1 MLVLIAEGLS
11 NADIGTR
18 MHLSTGTV
26 KDHVSAIL
34 GKLEVDGRVQA
45 ALLAERAGLLK
56 EPRGEEG
63 DEPPCGCAHRCWT
76 PPSSP
81 RRSSTSG
88 SRSTSTSHSGCP
100 VPWSPPS
107 PSFCDVMRPLLTFLL
122 TLPAVLVSDAVFAA
136 LAALYTLASFTR
148 HRTML
153 AVCVTVF
160 TICDMTNWP
169 SLSYDFAKTATVIT
183 LGYTAATAAAPVF
196 LGQLVQAR
204 RDLSRQLAEIS
215 EARDH
220 KRLLTAQSVLAKERA
235 QLAREM
241 HDVVSHQVSL
251 IAVRAGA
258 LQVGAQ
264 DADVKE
270 AAATIRRLSVQT
282 LDELRHMVS
291 VLRASGGRP
300 TELTPQPSLA
310 DLHRLVDNS
319 GIETE
324 LRTDVPDDLPPTVQR
339 AIYRTVQEALTN
351 ARKHAPGTTATVHIR
366 HHDGAVRATVTN
378 TAPTHPRSRFRA
390 RTTDWSACAS
400 ARHSSVAPSPMRPHR
415 GRRLRTVPGAP
426 GRGQAMT
433 GPGGPGARRPYS
445 PRVCG

>member
-1 MLVLIAEGLS
+1 M
-11 NADIGTR
+11 N
-18 MHLSTGTV
+18 
-26 KDHVSAIL
+26 L
-34 GKLEVDGRVQA
+34 GRLRAPLLDA
-45 ALLAERAGLLK
+45 ALVAASLLDVWVK
-56 EPRGEEG
+56 VHI
-63 DEPPCGCAHRCWT
+63 DEPLRLSCALVAAF
-76 PPSSP
+76 SLFL
-81 RRSSTSG
+81 RR
-88 SRSTSTSHSGCP
+88 R
-100 VPWSPPS
+100 
-107 PSFCDVMRPLLTFLL
+107 RPLLTFLL

-153 AVCVTVF
+153 AFCVTAF
-160 TICDMTNWP
+160 TICDMTKWP

-258 LQVGAQ
+258 LQVGTQ
-264 DADVKE
+264 DAEVKE

-310 DLHRLVDNS
+310 DLERLVDNS
-319 GIETE
+319 GIEAE

-378 TAPTHPRSRFRA
+378 TAPTHPPLPLPSAHHGLVGLRQRA
-390 RTTDWSACAS
+390 ALLGGTVTAGPTAD
-400 ARHSSVAPSPMRPHR
+400 
-415 GRRLRTVPGAP
+415 GGYELRLELPAED
-426 GRGQAMT
+426 
-433 GPGGPGARRPYS
+433 RRP
-445 PRVCG
+445 